1 MSASVLYNYSVVIC
15 HEIALYLPWAE
26 RQQEEFNMQ
35 KKKVNTKRMV
45 LLSMLSGILLVM
57 SFTPLGYLNIGPLAI
72 SLNMIPVA
80 IAAVALGPSGGAFLG
95 AVFGVTSCLQ
105 CVGIGGSSAMG
116 VALFEIN
123 PLLTI
128 IQRFVPRLLAGWLAG
143 HGYNGLRKITGHGM
157 ASSITG
163 YCAAL
168 FNTVLFMLALV
179 ALFGNTTYLQEMIAG
194 RNIIVFIC
202 TFVGINAV
210 VEMLAATLVVGAVC
224 KALEKTRL
232 IGGK

>member
-1 MSASVLYNYSVVIC
+1 MCACVLYNHHVVIC
-15 HEIALYLPWAE
+15 HQIALYPPYVE
-26 RQQEEFNMQ
+26 RQQEELNMN
-35 KKKVNTKRMV
+35 KKKQKTRRMV

-95 AVFGVTSCLQ
+95 TIFGITSCLQ
-105 CVGIGGSSAMG
+105 CVGIGGTSAMG
-116 VALFEIN
+116 MVLFEIN

-128 IQRFVPRLLAGWLAG
+128 IQRLVPRILAGWLAG
-143 HGYNGLRKITGHGM
+143 LSYQGLRKIIGHGL

-163 YCAAL
+163 FLAAL
-168 FNTVLFMLALV
+168 LNTVLFMVALV
-179 ALFGNTTYLQEMIAG
+179 ALFGNTAYLQDMIG
-194 RNIIVFIC
+194 GQNILVFIC
-202 TFVGINAV
+202 TFVGVNAV
-210 VEMLAATLVVGAVC
+210 VEMLAATLAVGAVC

>member
-1 MSASVLYNYSVVIC
+1 M
-15 HEIALYLPWAE
+15 H
-26 RQQEEFNMQ
+26 
-35 KKKVNTKRMV
+35 KKKLNTKRMV

-95 AVFGVTSCLQ
+95 ATFGVTSCLQ
-105 CVGIGGSSAMG
+105 CVGIGGSSLMGTAM
-116 VALFEIN
+116 FEIS
-123 PLLTI
+123 PILTI
-128 IQRFVPRLLAGWLAG
+128 IQRFVPRLMAGWLAG
-143 HGYNGLRKITGHGM
+143 LSYQGLCRITGHGR

-163 YCAAL
+163 FLAAL
-168 FNTVLFMLALV
+168 LNTVLFTTALV
-179 ALFGNTTYLQEMIAG
+179 LLFGNTEYLRQMIG
-194 RNIIVFIC
+194 GQNIIVFMC
-202 TFVGINAV
+202 TFVGVNAV
-210 VEMLAATLVVGAVC
+210 VEMLAATLAVGAVC